1 MPDLKISQLPVASTP
16 LAGTEL
22 VPIVQSGVTD
32 QTTVASFLSAGL
44 PVAASTLSAS
54 STATL
59 SALTASTALALN
71 ASKEVVSVTNTGTGN
86 NVLSASPTLTGTL
99 AAAAATFSGNVTLGD
114 ATSDIISAMGR
125 FDTDLVP
132 STDNARDLGTS
143 TLRFRDAYFSRSV
156 TADYIYASNIAN
168 VGSFTWNTATSS
180 PAAATSVGSRV
191 ITPIHTGMRRCVVN
205 DSGVV
210 QYYLDPAN
218 SALKADG
225 TASDLTGGD
234 GQVMVEIPA
243 FYTKREVSGTFI
255 TWSVSPVAL
264 PGYTLYPAFT
274 KDGSAVDFRYYGAY
288 DACVYDDSAAA
299 YISGLNYDNNISPNG
314 VAVDSAADKL
324 ASVSGVYPMVGLTR
338 AECRTIAANRG
349 SGWRQLDY
357 TLFSAVQLLYLIEY
371 QSFYSQN
378 ILGAGNT
385 GTSYAASSG
394 TQSDNGGSEAGKSNS
409 IGNASTN
416 TTNGASSASRGVAW
430 MSYRGIENFYGNEW
444 NWVDG
449 VIVNAAGA
457 VGTDA
462 AVWDYT
468 NNSSDFSDTVNT
480 NMTQITTSGVTTS
493 NYASAIASVDDF
505 FIATSVSG
513 GSSSTYTTDFFY
525 GSASADLG
533 VFVGGS
539 ASSGAIAG
547 AFAVAANSGAASH
560 RDRSIGAR
568 LAF

>member
-1 MPDLKISQLPVASTP
+1 MADAKISQLPVASTP

-22 VPIVQSGVTD
+22 VPIVQSATTK
-32 QTTVASFLSAGL
+32 QTTVADFLTTGS
-44 PVAASTLSAS
+44 PIVAST
-54 STATL
+54 
-59 SALTASTALALN
+59 
-71 ASKEVVSVTNTGTGN
+71 
-86 NVLSASPTLTGTL
+86 
-99 AAAAATFSGNVTLGD
+99 
-114 ATSDIISAMGR
+114 
-125 FDTDLVP
+125 
-132 STDNARDLGTS
+132 
-143 TLRFRDAYFSRSV
+143 V
-156 TADYIYASNIAN
+156 TADFIYASNIAN

-180 PAAATSVGSRV
+180 PAAATSVGGRV

-210 QYYLDPAN
+210 QYYLDPAD
-218 SALKADG
+218 STLKADG
-225 TASDLTGGD
+225 SAADLTGGD

-255 TWSVSPVAL
+255 TWSISPVAL
-264 PGYTLYPAFT
+264 PGYTLHPAFV

-299 YISGLNYDNNISPNG
+299 YISGLNWDNNISPNG

-385 GTSYAASSG
+385 ATSYAASSG
-394 TQSDNGGSEAGKSNS
+394 TQSDNGGSEAGKSNG

-449 VIVNAAGA
+449 VIVNAAGS
-457 VGTDA
+457 VGTNA

-513 GSSSTYTTDFFY
+513 GSSSTHTTDYFY
-525 GSASADLG
+525 GSSSADR
-533 VFVGGS
+533 VVNVGGD
-539 ASSGAIAG
+539 AGSGAFAG
-547 AFAVAANSGAASH
+547 AFNVGANAAASS
-560 RDRSIGAR
+560 RSRAFGAR